1 MRSINR
7 ITLCGVIGRDPE
19 IRMSHSGIKVANCSV
34 ATNKRDK
41 EGKETTQWHKCVG
54 FAKTA
59 EYIELHIKRGS
70 KVLLEGEMQYG
81 EYEREGVKTLTA
93 KIVIGVI
100 AAMQDMPKEDDD
112 DYKPSTY
119 SKPKPGPGPG
129 SNYYSQSSGTDL
141 EEELPF

>member
-7 ITLCGVIGRDPE
+7 MTLCGIIGRDPE
-19 IRMSHSGIKVANCSV
+19 VRMSNGGMKVANISV

-59 EYIELHIKRGS
+59 EYIESHMKKGS
-70 KVLLEGEMQYG
+70 KVFLEGEMQYG
-81 EYEREGVKTLTA
+81 EYEKEGVKTLTA
-93 KIVIGVI
+93 KIVVNVI
-100 AAMQDMPKEDDD
+100 AKMEEMPADRD
-112 DYKPSTY
+112 SASSY
-119 SKPKPGPGPG
+119 SAAKTTKPGPG
-129 SNYYSQSSGTDL
+129 SNYYSQTTGTDL